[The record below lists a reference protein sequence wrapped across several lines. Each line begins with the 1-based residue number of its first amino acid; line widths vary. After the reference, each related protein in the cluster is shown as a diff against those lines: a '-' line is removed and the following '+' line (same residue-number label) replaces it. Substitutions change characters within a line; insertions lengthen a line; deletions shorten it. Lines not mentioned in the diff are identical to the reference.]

1 LLHFID
7 PKNFGSVDV
16 FLEQYGDIKHE
27 NVDDLH
33 EIIRPY
39 VLRRVKTDVEKSVPP
54 KEETIIEVELTILQ
68 KQFYRALYEKNIQ
81 FLHRNAKKPANCPSL
96 NVSGLL
102 YNSSFEFAL
111 DLTRT
116 FEPKESL
123 NATTKVVQSPLYDS
137 RCRD

>member
-1 LLHFID
+1 MYNASSQIVLFPIQLWSLLHFID

-54 KEETIIEVELTILQ
+54 KEETIIEVELTLLQ

-96 NVSGLL
+96 NVSQWV
-102 YNSSFEFAL
+102 A
-111 DLTRT
+111 
-116 FEPKESL
+116 
-123 NATTKVVQSPLYDS
+123 VQFFI
-137 RCRD
+137 